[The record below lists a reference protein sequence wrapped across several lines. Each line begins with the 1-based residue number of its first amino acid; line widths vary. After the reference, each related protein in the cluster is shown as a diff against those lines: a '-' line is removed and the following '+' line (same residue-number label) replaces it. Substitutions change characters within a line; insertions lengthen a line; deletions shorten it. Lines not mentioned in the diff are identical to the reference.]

1 MVEEKETIEI
11 SDPMEWAILDS
22 FKKAGILQ
30 RKTIIATVQESVD
43 SPDSTI
49 AQRIRK
55 LTKYEYLIKTSD
67 DRKTSRGLYKANPKK
82 NFIYI
87 GVPLTPRLE
96 REGTVS
102 AEARNKHSADL
113 KEAIQIWRDNLPEPS
128 RCYTIPTWCS
138 SQIAVCESH
147 VLFPDLVNH
156 LPDIC
161 DRWTN
166 YKKDL
171 HKLDELKETLRSSL
185 EAEIRGCFEGMKL
198 TFDHYDEN
206 CLTEDY
212 ESLID
217 PLTLYDVAINL
228 DSEEGDCKYNQFL
241 SWLQSNSPIIEKGD
255 RVQWGRAAFKMQDT
269 IYMRVPMKDRHLLEA
284 GVKKFMAFFE
294 DLCNSRFM
302 TLSIE
307 IEAKVDSLK
316 SEREKIL
323 KELERILYYASFPG
337 ECQYLG

>member
-1 MVEEKETIEI
+1 MITT
-11 SDPMEWAILDS
+11 
-22 FKKAGILQ
+22 
-30 RKTIIATVQESVD
+30 R
-43 SPDSTI
+43 
-49 AQRIRK
+49 
-55 LTKYEYLIKTSD
+55 
-67 DRKTSRGLYKANPKK
+67 RGLYRTNSEKRFVNA
-82 NFIYI
+82 
-87 GVPLTPRLE
+87 GVILTPRSE
-96 REGTVS
+96 QESTVS
-102 AEARNKHSADL
+102 TEVRNKHSADL
-113 KEAIQIWRDNLPEPS
+113 KEAIQIWRDNLPEPKQY
-128 RCYTIPTWCS
+128 YTTPTWSS

-147 VLFPDLVNH
+147 VLFHDLVNH
-156 LPDIC
+156 LPIAGSDIC

-166 YKKDL
+166 YKKGI
-171 HKLDELKETLRSSL
+171 HKLDGLKETLRSSL

-198 TFDHYDEN
+198 IFDHYDEN

-269 IYMRVPMKDRHLLEA
+269 IYIRVPMKDLHLLEA
-284 GVKKFMAFFE
+284 GVKRFMVFFE
-294 DLCNSRFM
+294 DLCNSRFLAM
-302 TLSIE
+302 SIE
-307 IEAKVDSLK
+307 IEAKVESLK

-337 ECQYLG
+337 KCQYLG

>member
-1 MVEEKETIEI
+1 MFEEKETIEI
-11 SDPMEWAILDS
+11 SDRMERAILES
-22 FKKAGILQ
+22 FKKADQGILP
-30 RKTIIATVQESVD
+30 RKAIVTIVQKSID

-55 LTKYEYLIKTSD
+55 LIKYGYLIKI
-67 DRKTSRGLYKANPKK
+67 SRGIYKANPKK
-82 NFIYI
+82 SFVYR
-87 GVPLTPRLE
+87 VPLPSKLE
-96 REGTVS
+96 PYTVLE
-102 AEARNKHSADL
+102 EARKKHSADL
-113 KEAIQIWRDNLPEPS
+113 KEAIQIWRANLPEPS
-128 RCYTIPTWCS
+128 QCYTSFGWSS

-147 VLFPDLVNH
+147 VLFPDLVYH
-156 LPDIC
+156 LSIAGSDIY
-161 DRWTN
+161 DMWTN
-166 YKKDL
+166 YKKDF
-171 HKLDELKETLRSSL
+171 HRLDELKETLRSSL

-241 SWLQSNSPIIEKGD
+241 SWLQCNSPIIEKGD
-255 RVQWGRAAFKMQDT
+255 HVQWGRAAFKMQDT
-269 IYMRVPMKDRHLLEA
+269 IYIRVPMKDRHLLEA
-284 GVKKFMAFFE
+284 GVKKFMVFFE

-302 TLSIE
+302 TLSIK
-307 IEAKVDSLK
+307 IEAKVESLK

-323 KELERILYYASFPG
+323 KELERILYYTSFPG
-337 ECQYLG
+337 ECQYLGD